1 MFEIKTDFLADVV
14 RQQAQIRPDAIAHI
28 FNGRETTFGDLNEA
42 ANRAAQGFIAEGCKP
57 DARVANM
64 GKNSDLYFEML
75 AGALRSK
82 TVLVGVNW
90 RLAPPE
96 VAYVLKD
103 SRTEILFV
111 TEDFYGLIDEIKDD
125 CPDLRQIIAMDGGHG
140 TWPSYEDWSARFEAV
155 DPKLPHAP
163 QDDVLQLYTSGT
175 TGYPKGVQ
183 LTNDNLKDVVR
194 QAREGGWADWHA
206 GERNMVCMPLFHVA
220 GVNIGLLG
228 QICGCCNI
236 ILKDV
241 DPRVILDLVEE
252 HEINLFFMVPA
263 IILFLIQQPDIRTRK
278 LSSIRSILYGA
289 SPISDE
295 VLTKAQEIFQCGFI
309 QVYGLT
315 ETTGAASSLTPADH
329 VKGGKLLRSCG
340 RPNPGVQA
348 RIVDDHDNPL
358 PTGEVGEICLK
369 GAFVMKSYWN
379 RPEATE
385 EAIVDGWFHTGDAGF
400 FDEDGY
406 LYIHDRVKDM
416 IVSGGENIYPAEVEN
431 GLFSHPAIADVA
443 VIGIPDDKWGEAVKA
458 IVVLQP
464 GTEASPEDI
473 IAYAKT
479 QIAGF
484 KVPKSVDY
492 TDVLPRNPS
501 GKVLRRELREPYWKG
516 RERNV
521 N

>member
-1 MFEIKTDFLADVV
+1 MFEIKTDFLVDVV
-14 RQQAQIRPDAIAHI
+14 RQQAQIRPDAIAQI
-28 FNGRETTFGDLNEA
+28 FNGRETTFGELDEA

-57 DARVANM
+57 DARVAYM

-75 AGALRSK
+75 AGALRAK

-111 TEDFYGLIDEIKDD
+111 TDDFYDLIDEIKDD
-125 CPDLRQIIAMDGGHG
+125 CPDLRLIIAMDGGHNA
-140 TWPSYEDWSARFEAV
+140 WPRYEDWSARFEAV
-155 DPKLPHAP
+155 DPKLPHQP
-163 QDDVLQLYTSGT
+163 DDDVLQLYTSGT

-206 GERNMVCMPLFHVA
+206 GERNMICMPLFHVA

-228 QICGCCNI
+228 QIFGCCNI

-295 VLTKAQEIFQCGFI
+295 VLTQAQEIFQCDFI

-315 ETTGAASSLTPADH
+315 ETTGAASSLTPEDH

-348 RIVDDHDNPL
+348 RIVDDHDISL

-416 IVSGGENIYPAEVEN
+416 IVSGGENVYPAEVEN

-443 VIGIPDDKWGEAVKA
+443 VIGIPDEKWGEAVKA

-464 GTEASPEDI
+464 GKEASPEDI

-492 TDVLPRNPS
+492 IDVLPRNPS
-501 GKVLRRELREPYWKG
+501 GKVLRRELREPYWEG

>member
-14 RQQAQIRPDAIAHI
+14 RQQAQIRPDAIAQI
-28 FNGRETTFGDLNEA
+28 FEGKETTFSELDTA
-42 ANRAAQGFIAEGCKP
+42 ANRAAQGFITEGCKP
-57 DARVANM
+57 DARVAYM
-64 GKNSDLYFEML
+64 GKNNDLYFEML
-75 AGALRSK
+75 AGALRAK
-82 TVLVGVNW
+82 VVLVGVNW
-90 RLAPPE
+90 RLAAPE
-96 VAYVLKD
+96 VAYILKD

-111 TEDFYGLIDEIKDD
+111 TEDFYDVIDEVKAD
-125 CPDLRQIIAMDGGHG
+125 CPDLRLVIAMDGGR
-140 TWPSYEDWSARFEAV
+140 TDWASYEDWSARFDAI
-155 DPKLPHAP
+155 DPKLSHAAD
-163 QDDVLQLYTSGT
+163 DDVLQLYTSGT

-183 LTNDNLKDVVR
+183 LTNSNYQDVIV
-194 QAREGGWADWHA
+194 QAHEGGWADWKV

-220 GVNIGLLG
+220 GVNIGILG
-228 QICGCCNI
+228 SVFGCCNV

-241 DPRVILDLVEE
+241 DPREILDLVEK
-252 HEINLFFMVPA
+252 HQVNLFFMVPA
-263 IILFLIQQPDIRTRK
+263 IILFLIQQPDIRQRN
-278 LSSIRSILYGA
+278 LSSIRSIIYGA

-295 VLTKAQEIFQCGFI
+295 VLITAQDVFGCDFI

-315 ETTGAASSLTPADH
+315 ETTGCASSLPPEDH

-340 RPNPGVQA
+340 KANPGVEI
-348 RIVDDHDNPL
+348 RIVDEDDKPL

-369 GAFVMKSYWN
+369 GKHIMKAYWN
-379 RPEATE
+379 NPKATDEAV
-385 EAIVDGWFHTGDAGF
+385 VDGWFHTGDAGF

-416 IVSGGENIYPAEVEN
+416 IVSGGENVYPAEVEN

-443 VIGIPDDKWGEAVKA
+443 VIGVPDDKWGEAVKA

-464 GTEASPEDI
+464 GQEASPDDI

-492 TDVLPRNPS
+492 IDVLPRNPS
-501 GKVLRRELREPYWKG
+501 GKVLRRELREPFWEG